1 MFSWYFWLLELWNQY
16 IPENHWSSNF
26 HFPWEKD
33 LSGPHFSGDQA
44 QLLSRASKHHH
55 PGSTIHARD
64 KHSLLL
70 PSPWWAQP
78 CFYLGKS
85 CCLEGDRLWCWLA
98 EKGNLPATPD
108 GPEHQSLLWFFTA
121 QQQPSWLISKIS
133 WEHSIVV
140 RDSVS
145 SVSGFRLVSGYWQV
159 NLYGWII

>member
-85 CCLEGDRLWCWLA
+85 CCLEGDRLWCWWIRLFSLGFL
-98 EKGNLPATPD
+98 ENHWKEPSVICKHRQVTRMGTP
-108 GPEHQSLLWFFTA
+108 GPSPLCWALLFNPIGSCNMDPPTI
-121 QQQPSWLISKIS
+121 Q
-133 WEHSIVV
+133 
-140 RDSVS
+140 
-145 SVSGFRLVSGYWQV
+145 
-159 NLYGWII
+159 